1 MPEQERSIIL
11 RNIHQLEPKQ
21 KLFVLEY
28 LKDYDTERACTA
40 SGVPYATAQHWL
52 YDDHPNN
59 TAIMIRAAID
69 AVMEQRIANSHI
81 DAEYVLYE
89 LLDNHRLARQ
99 KGNISAS
106 NNALNIIA
114 KLASVDAFAAEKV
127 QIEGSEEV
135 AARLQRARK
144 RMNNEQ
150 SPPQKPV
157 SFLH

>member
-1 MPEQERSIIL
+1 M
-11 RNIHQLEPKQ
+11 
-21 KLFVLEY
+21 
-28 LKDYDTERACTA
+28 
-40 SGVPYATAQHWL
+40 
-52 YDDHPNN
+52 
-59 TAIMIRAAID
+59 
-69 AVMEQRIANSHI
+69 
-81 DAEYVLYE
+81 
-89 LLDNHRLARQ
+89 LDNHRLARQ